1 MGLRYHLKYRGICPI
16 CNATLIKFDKGRLLC
31 LNCFGYFNHWDKP
44 LTGEFRTCEG
54 CGKLMYRF
62 PCKLKK
68 EQEHPNWGKKCRQ
81 CTNKSMIPPQNRYG
95 KIVNGKNDYAVALGK
110 VAGIKG
116 GTARALKLSKARRTE
131 IAQRAARV
139 RWAKYRQAKILGGE
153 QICQP
158 SQEHSNTVLFA
169 APSTIMA

>member
-1 MGLRYHLKYRGICPI
+1 
-16 CNATLIKFDKGRLLC
+16 
-31 LNCFGYFNHWDKP
+31 
-44 LTGEFRTCEG
+44 
-54 CGKLMYRF
+54 MYRF
-62 PCKLKK
+62 PCELKE
-68 EQEHPNWGKKCRQ
+68 EQDRPKWGRHCRA
-81 CTNKSMIPPQNRYG
+81 CANKITTPPQIRNPKIASTIG
-95 KIVNGKNDYAVALGK
+95 KLGG
-110 VAGIKG
+110 AKG
-116 GTARALKLSKARRTE
+116 GPARALKLSAERRTE